1 MLFSPSHSLG
11 VTVRATFELEPAGS
25 AAVLAE
31 EVASGA
37 ATVVSEEGGRAVLEF
52 PAGLWGGDVALL
64 VSALVAGEPTEMAVF
79 RRCRLV
85 GLELPDGLLPGPA
98 FGARPRV
105 AVGVI
110 VKPSLGLSPAE
121 VAGVVGTAVAAGAT
135 FVKDD
140 EKLGD
145 PVWCPF
151 EDRVRAVADVLSPGV
166 TYCPNVT
173 GPAATLLDRA
183 GRAVELGATGVL
195 VNGVAQGLASVV
207 ALRDADL
214 GVPILVHRA
223 GSGPWCRNPDVGVSG
238 AVLTRLTRLCGGD
251 YVIVGAFAGKLFDT
265 DEDVAA
271 AIRAAREPLG
281 SAPASWVVIGGGIGA
296 DNAPAQAARAGEGT
310 VLLLGSAA
318 YRAAGGI
325 GASVEAVVEALSGR
339 VAPGRPA

>member
-1 MLFSPSHSLG
+1 
-11 VTVRATFELEPAGS
+11 VTIRATFELEPAGS

-31 EVASGA
+31 EVGA
-37 ATVVSEEGGRAVLEF
+37 GLATWVSDEGGRAVLDL
-52 PAGLWGGDVALL
+52 PDGLWRGDVALL
-64 VSALVAGEPTEMAVF
+64 VSALVAGEPTEMSAF
-79 RRCRLV
+79 TRCRLV
-85 GLELPDGLLPGPA
+85 ELELPDGLLPGPA
-98 FGARPRV
+98 FGAAPKV

-121 VAGVVGTAVAAGAT
+121 VAEVIRAAIGAGAT

-145 PVWCPF
+145 PAWCPF
-151 EDRVRAVADVLSPGV
+151 EDRVRAVGEILPPGV

-183 GRAVELGATGVL
+183 RRAVQLGATGLL

-207 ALRDADL
+207 ALREAEL

-223 GSGPWCRNPDVGVSG
+223 GSGPWCRNPDVGVTG
-238 AVLTRLTRLCGGD
+238 AVLTRLTRLCGAD

-281 SAPASWVVIGGGIGA
+281 GAPPSWVVIGGGIGPV
-296 DNAPAQAARAGEGT
+296 NAPAQAARAGEGT

-318 YRAAGGI
+318 YRAPGGI
-325 GASVEAVVEALSGR
+325 GAAVEAVVAALA
-339 VAPGRPA
+339 APSAPARPA